1 MSGRIGRLRKL
12 LDLRQKQLDESV
24 GELKRS
30 QERELQAQ
38 ARVEDEQRE
47 LSSALNRRASLTVQA
62 ANNDRW
68 ESENDW
74 LELRGMYHQAAT
86 AALGKAALARQRAH
100 AEVMTARTQLKKME
114 VLHERLRQEQRRDQ
128 ERQERRLHD
137 ELAQK
142 AASRAPR

>member
-1 MSGRIGRLRKL
+1 MSGRLGRLKKL
-12 LDLRQKQLDESV
+12 LDLRQKQLDECV

-30 QERELQAQ
+30 QERELQAR
-38 ARVEDEQRE
+38 ARVDDEQQE
-47 LSSALNRRASLTVQA
+47 LNTALTRRASLTVQT

-100 AEVMTARTQLKKME
+100 AEVMTARAQLKKIE
-114 VLHERLRQEQRRDQ
+114 ILHERLRREQRRDQ
-128 ERQERRLHD
+128 ERQDRRLHD

-142 AASRAPR
+142 AASRGPR